1 MLIWLTEI
9 QSKEAVAVNPQYV
22 VSVLKVTE
30 GEHIGKTAVV
40 MQVGNLIVEEELL
53 EVVGSINGELNNS
66 CCK

>member
-9 QSKEAVAVNPQYV
+9 QSKESVAVNPNYV

-30 GEHIGKTAVV
+30 GEHTGNTALV
-40 MQVGNLIVEEELL
+40 MQVGNLIVEEDIL
-53 EVVGSINGELNNS
+53 EVVGHVNGVLENR